1 MHSAR
6 LNYTFRENV
15 TSWVFNTLIRFME
28 FYSGRRISIEL
39 YSFMDQSIDLNYL
52 VFYKSW
58 LPRFSY
64 YERRLGHRFF
74 LEESLHILHM
84 GFTYQ
89 DSKLISSWLKSLILR
104 ISFWKTRFI
113 FRFLKYLFNNYFQ
126 YIFPEIGVKGFKVK
140 LKGKISV
147 AGNSRKRT
155 IFYRTGKTSHSSQ
168 NLKVVNSNTIIKTF
182 TGVMGLRVWIFY

>member
-1 MHSAR
+1 M
-6 LNYTFRENV
+6 T
-15 TSWVFNTLIRFME
+15 TSVLLLRKTLR
-28 FYSGRRISIEL
+28 SS
-39 YSFMDQSIDLNYL
+39 
-52 VFYKSW
+52 
-58 LPRFSY
+58 
-64 YERRLGHRFF
+64 FF

-147 AGNSRKRT
+147 AGNSRKRC
-155 IFYRTGKTSHSSQ
+155 ILYRVGKTSHATIG
-168 NLKVVNSNTIIKTF
+168 LKVVHTADTIVTF
-182 TGVMGLRVWIFY
+182 TGVMGFQIWIFY